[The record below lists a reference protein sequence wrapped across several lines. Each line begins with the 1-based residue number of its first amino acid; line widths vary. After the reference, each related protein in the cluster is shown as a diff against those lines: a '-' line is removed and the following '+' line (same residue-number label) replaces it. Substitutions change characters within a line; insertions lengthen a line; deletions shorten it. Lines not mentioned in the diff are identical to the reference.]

1 MAKSI
6 GTVYHT
12 EVDTLETT
20 ETTTRK
26 RVGILGG
33 TFNPPHLGHLVIAD
47 QVYKQLDLDKIY
59 FMPSFLPPHI
69 DEKETIEA
77 DKRMKMVEKA
87 IKKNNCFDIEKT
99 EIERGGKSYTFD
111 TMNELTRQNPD
122 TDYYFI
128 IGGDMIDYLPKWY
141 RIDDLLKIVQ
151 FVGIK
156 RPGYSKT
163 SEYPILWVDTPQ
175 LDISSTYLRTKIAQ
189 NCSVNYLIPQA
200 VLEYIEQE
208 GLYHEKQ

>member
-189 NCSVNYLIPQA
+189 NCSVNYLIPKA

>member
-77 DKRMKMVEKA
+77 DKRMKMV
-87 IKKNNCFDIEKT
+87 
-99 EIERGGKSYTFD
+99 
-111 TMNELTRQNPD
+111 
-122 TDYYFI
+122 
-128 IGGDMIDYLPKWY
+128 
-141 RIDDLLKIVQ
+141 
-151 FVGIK
+151 
-156 RPGYSKT
+156 
-163 SEYPILWVDTPQ
+163 
-175 LDISSTYLRTKIAQ
+175 
-189 NCSVNYLIPQA
+189 
-200 VLEYIEQE
+200 
-208 GLYHEKQ
+208 

>member
-1 MAKSI
+1 
-6 GTVYHT
+6 
-12 EVDTLETT
+12 
-20 ETTTRK
+20 
-26 RVGILGG
+26 
-33 TFNPPHLGHLVIAD
+33 
-47 QVYKQLDLDKIY
+47 
-59 FMPSFLPPHI
+59 
-69 DEKETIEA
+69 
-77 DKRMKMVEKA
+77 
-87 IKKNNCFDIEKT
+87 
-99 EIERGGKSYTFD
+99 
-111 TMNELTRQNPD
+111 MNELTRQNPD

-128 IGGDMIDYLPKWY
+128 IGGDMIDYLPKWH